1 MYDLSLFTNLFIL
14 SNDRNYVNGILEE
27 FFLLVFLF
35 IQFYEK
41 IKSMLIFNS

>member
-27 FFLLVFLF
+27 FFFTGIFVHSIL
-35 IQFYEK
+35 QKNK
-41 IKSMLIFNS
+41 IDAYF